1 MSRTLRIAALAAAA
15 ALALPAVAGPSWPP
29 TPPRKASVNAPAG
42 AKALAAQN
50 EAAGDFEYVGGDAG
64 WQLRQPRYENG
75 KLTGTAPRAL
85 PATAAGGVRA
95 ADGFEF
101 IGGEPGWQLA
111 PHKYDFVNGRF
122 AMSDECDHA
131 VHAAQRAP
139 TPAQLDEARRLGGG

>member
-1 MSRTLRIAALAAAA
+1 MLKTLKIAALAASV

-42 AKALAAQN
+42 AKAIATQD
-50 EAAGDFEYVGGDAG
+50 EATGDFEYVGGDAG

-75 KLTGTAPRAL
+75 KLVGTAPRGL
-85 PATAAGGVRA
+85 AAAPGKTRA

-101 IGGEPGWQLA
+101 VGGESVWQLA
-111 PHKYDFVNGRF
+111 PHKYDYVNGTF

-131 VHAAQRAP
+131 IRTAEAA
-139 TPAQLDEARRLGGG
+139 TPADLERAKQLGGA